1 MQKLNKRQL
10 NILVLIRKRKKANN
24 LEIKKYLGE
33 NFGIVSRITVVRDI
47 NKLLENDLIQKH
59 GKGRGV
65 WYKEFAPSS
74 LLAYFDAE
82 EYFSQSLDKREVA
95 FERFNFDMF
104 KNIKNIFTREELA
117 ELKRLNNNYRQRIK
131 KLTSTVI
138 KKEFERLIIEL
149 SWKSSRIEGNTYSL
163 IDTEILIK
171 QNKEAKGHSNEE
183 AIMILNHKKALDYII
198 NKRSDFKKITL
209 RKIENIQKLIVE
221 DLDIKDGLRSIP
233 VGIIGTRYKPLDN
246 RHQIIEAVEKFV
258 KAINKFKDP
267 FSKSLVAIL
276 MVSYIQMFEDGN
288 KRTAR
293 LLGNAMLLADNVC
306 PLSYRSIDEAD
317 YKKATIIFYEQN
329 SARFFKELFIE
340 QFKFAVGNY
349 FL

>member
-10 NILVLIRKRKKANN
+10 NILDFIRKCKKANN
-24 LEIKKYLGE
+24 LEIKKYLEE
-33 NFGIVSRITVVRDI
+33 NFGIVSRVTVVRDI
-47 NKLLENDLIQKH
+47 NKLLENNLIQKQ
-59 GKGRGV
+59 GKGRNV
-65 WYKEFAPSS
+65 YYQELAPSS
-74 LLAYFDAE
+74 LLAYFDIE
-82 EYFSQSLDKREVA
+82 EYFKQSPDKREIA
-95 FERFNFDMF
+95 FERFNFDIF
-104 KNIKNIFTREELA
+104 RNIKNIFSKEELA
-117 ELKRLNNNYRQRIK
+117 ELERLNNGYSRRIK

-138 KKEFERLIIEL
+138 KKEFERLTIEL

-171 QNKEAKGHSNEE
+171 QHKEASGHSKEE

-198 NKRSDFKKITL
+198 DRRSDFKKITL
-209 RKIENIQKLIVE
+209 RKIENIHKLIVQN
-221 DLDIKDGLRSIP
+221 LDIQDGLRSIP
-233 VGIIGTRYKPLDN
+233 VGIVGTRYKPLDN
-246 RHQIIEAVEKFV
+246 KHQVVEAVKKFV
-258 KAINKFKDP
+258 RVINEFKDP
-267 FSKSLVAIL
+267 FSKALVSIL

-293 LLGNAMLLADNVC
+293 LLGNAILLANNAC
-306 PLSYRSIDEAD
+306 QLSYRSIDEAD
-317 YKKATIIFYEQN
+317 YKKATILFYEQN